1 MTTARVEKRQWR
13 TGVEV
18 TSPIASCVAAA
29 TPVNL
34 HLLKTNRTCKI
45 RKIHIFNGQPAPV
58 TVDIGMGLG
67 IAFAPSIP
75 PIYVVNG
82 MEMVLREEDIQDV
95 EFNANITVQAS
106 AAGAAPANVQVQ
118 VTVEEYL
125 GISG

>member
-13 TGVEV
+13 TGVEA

-29 TPVNL
+29 TAVNL

-45 RKIHIFNGQPAPV
+45 RKIHIWNGQLAPV
-58 TVDIGMGLG
+58 TVDIGIGL
-67 IAFAPSIP
+67 APLVPALP
-75 PIYVVNG
+75 PIFVVNG
-82 MEMVLREEDIQDV
+82 MELMLREEDIQDV

-106 AAGAAPANVQVQ
+106 AAAAAQNDVRVQ

-125 GISG
+125 GVSG